1 MSNLAQKKHAPATN
15 RNREPILDVLTNCL
29 PDHGTI
35 LEIASGSG
43 QHAVHFTRHLPGHYW
58 LPSDPDKASRNSIR
72 AWWWEIQLNN
82 ILPPLNIDATRDVWP
97 VENSNLPLPITAMVC
112 INMIHISPWAATI
125 GLMKGAARI
134 LPEDGILYLYGPYK
148 VDGNHT
154 APSNEAFDKDLR
166 SRNEEWGIRDL
177 NDVIAL
183 AGDHGLSF
191 VKYIQMPA
199 NNLSVIFRKDPKGN

>member
-1 MSNLAQKKHAPATN
+1 MSELAQKRHAPATD
-15 RNREPILDVLTNCL
+15 RNREPILDVLKDCL

-72 AWWWEIQLNN
+72 AWWWGIQLNN
-82 ILPPLNIDATRDVWP
+82 ILPPLNIDAASDVWP
-97 VENSNLPLPITAMVC
+97 VENCNLPLPITAMVC
-112 INMIHISPWAATI
+112 INMIHISPWGATI

-148 VDGNHT
+148 LDGNHT
-154 APSNEAFDKDLR
+154 APSNDAFDQDLR
-166 SRNEEWGIRDL
+166 SRNGDWGIRDL
-177 NDVIAL
+177 EDVIAL
-183 AGDHGLSF
+183 AHDHGLSL
-191 VKYIQMPA
+191 VKSVQMPA
-199 NNLSVIFRKDPKGN
+199 NNLSVIFRKDPKDN